1 MSNRRPFACAFLASY
16 HRFVRK
22 IYVTNFSDR
31 DESDLRNGLQTSI
44 PVLLESVKSFDYSK
58 VHDDP
63 EVNASETIASIM
75 PKLYFCVK
83 QSLADIVQ

>member
-1 MSNRRPFACAFLASY
+1 MLDRRPSACAFLASY

-22 IYVTNFSDR
+22 LCVAKSFAR

-44 PVLLESVKSFDYSK
+44 PVLIESVKSFDYSK

-83 QSLADIVQ
+83 QSLADIV

>member
-1 MSNRRPFACAFLASY
+1 MSDRRSFACAFLASY
-16 HRFVRK
+16 HRFVRRL
-22 IYVTNFSDR
+22 YDANNFDR
-31 DESDLRNGLQTSI
+31 DESDLRGGLQTSI

-83 QSLADIVQ
+83 

>member
-1 MSNRRPFACAFLASY
+1 MSDRRPFARAFPTSC

-22 IYVTNFSDR
+22 LYVANNFDR
-31 DESDLRNGLQTSI
+31 DESDLRNGLQTSV

-83 QSLADIVQ
+83 